1 MDNTILGILRDRLGL
16 KSDINNSKHNYKRDK
31 SSWVKF
37 GNGAK
42 KKKLR
47 VYISELSDELGNI
60 VCRMEKEDLEVPF
73 HRSECNQILIEAYNN
88 DGLKAVKHTFEQLGE
103 VLANSILASVNDLSK
118 DIEEVKK
125 DLKDE

>member
-16 KSDINNSKHNYKRDK
+16 KGDISEKHNYKRDK

-47 VYISELSDELGNI
+47 LYISELSNELGNI
-60 VCRMEKEDLEVPF
+60 AVRMENEGMDVPF
-73 HRSECNQILIEAYNN
+73 HKSECKQILIDSYNE

-103 VLANSILASVNDLSK
+103 VLANSIVASVNESHQK
-118 DIEEVKK
+118 Q
-125 DLKDE
+125 